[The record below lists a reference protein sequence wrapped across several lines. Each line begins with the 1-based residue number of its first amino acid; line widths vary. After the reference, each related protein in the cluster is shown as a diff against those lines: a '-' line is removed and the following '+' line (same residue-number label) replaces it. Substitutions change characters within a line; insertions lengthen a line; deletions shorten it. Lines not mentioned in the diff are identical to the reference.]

1 MKVYRGPKTKD
12 FIDGSHEKV
21 DEQEIKDIQPW
32 TDEIKLQVNATKDAQ
47 GKERQSVVT
56 LVFKESDID
65 CLYKSLAVGRSNK
78 SKALESANSQ
88 IRELEAA
95 IDGIKRI
102 ALLAPMQGETETI
115 KKVLK
120 VARNALGEGDE

>member
-12 FIDGSHEKV
+12 FSDDSHEKV
-21 DEQEIKDIQPW
+21 DEQEIKELQPW
-32 TDEIKLQVNATKDAQ
+32 TDEIRLQVNATKDAQ
-47 GKERQSVVT
+47 DKERQSVVT

-65 CLYKSLAVGRSNK
+65 CLYESLLVGRSKK
-78 SKALESANSQ
+78 SKALASANSQ
-88 IRELEAA
+88 IRELKAA
-95 IDGIKRI
+95 LDGIKRI
-102 ALLAPMQGETETI
+102 ALLASMQGQAETI